1 VNGARFDRAVLR
13 DLLRREG
20 ILSLLEEVLRA
31 LHPAVLLPANVRRL
45 GDRLDIVGREHSLV
59 GRRILA
65 VGAGKAS
72 AEMALALERIL
83 RDRLAD
89 GVVVTRYGHAVPTE
103 QIRVLEAG
111 HPIPDENGLAASRAV
126 LTLAESVQED
136 DLVIGLFSG
145 GGSALLP
152 LPVGGVTLADL
163 AETTRLLLLSG
174 AAIEEVNTVR
184 RHLSRLQGGQLART
198 LYPATVASLLLSDV
212 LGDRIEAIASGPTA
226 PDPTTF
232 ADARDVLLRYD
243 PLERVPEPV
252 REHLRRGASGEVPE
266 TPKPGDPIFSRVE
279 HVLLA
284 GVASSS
290 QIACRKGER
299 QGFRVGPL
307 PVAVEGE
314 ARDLGARLAR
324 AAQDLAERGEKA
336 LLVGSGETTVT
347 VRGGG
352 LGGRNQEAALS
363 AAVGLDGVRGAFA
376 VCFATDGSDGPTDA
390 AGAIVDGETSARA
403 RSLSLSLERALA
415 ENDAHPLLRA
425 TGDLLLTGPTG
436 TNVADL
442 VLVGFDPGR

>member
-1 VNGARFDRAVLR
+1 MNGARFDRAVLR
-13 DLLRREG
+13 DVLRREG

-31 LHPAVLLPANVRRL
+31 LHPAVLLPAVVERF
-45 GDRLDIVGREHSLV
+45 GDRLDVGGQGHALA

-103 QIRVLEAG
+103 RIRVLEAG

-126 LTLAESVQED
+126 RALAESAQED

-163 AETTRLLLLSG
+163 AETTHLLLLSG
-174 AAIEEVNTVR
+174 APIEAVNAVR

-198 LYPATVASLLLSDV
+198 LYPATVVSLLLSDV
-212 LGDRIEAIASGPTA
+212 SGDRIEAIASGPTA

-232 ADARDVLLRYD
+232 ADARDALLRYD
-243 PLERVPEPV
+243 LWERVSDPV

-266 TPKPGDPIFSRVE
+266 TPKPGDPIFSGVE

-284 GVASSS
+284 GVASSA
-290 QIACRKGER
+290 QIARRNGER
-299 QGFRVGPL
+299 QGFRVGSL
-307 PVAVEGE
+307 PFTVEGE

-324 AAQDLAERGEKA
+324 AARDLAEKGEKA

-352 LGGRNQEAALS
+352 LGGRNQEAAL
-363 AAVGLDGVRGAFA
+363 AAALSLEGARGVLV
-376 VCFATDGSDGPTDA
+376 VCLATDGSDGPTDA
-390 AGAIVDGETSARA
+390 AGAIVDGETSAKA
-403 RSLSLSLERALA
+403 RSLSLSSERALA
-415 ENDAHPLLRA
+415 ENDAYPLLRA

>member
-1 VNGARFDRAVLR
+1 MNGARFDRAVLR
-13 DLLRREG
+13 DALRREG

-31 LHPAVLLPANVRRL
+31 LHPAVLLPAAVERF
-45 GDRLDIVGREHSLV
+45 GDRLDVGGRGHALA

-103 QIRVLEAG
+103 RIRVFEAG
-111 HPIPDENGLAASRAV
+111 HPIPDESGLAASRAV
-126 LTLAESVQED
+126 RALAESVQEH

-152 LPVGGVTLADL
+152 LPAGEVTLADL
-163 AETTRLLLLSG
+163 AGTTRLLLLSG
-174 AAIEEVNTVR
+174 APIEEVNAVR
-184 RHLSRLQGGQLART
+184 RHLSRLQGGQLARA
-198 LYPATVASLLLSDV
+198 LYPATVVSLLLSDV
-212 LGDRIEAIASGPTA
+212 SGDRIEAIASGPTA

-232 ADARDVLLRYD
+232 ADARDALLRYD
-243 PLERVPEPV
+243 LWERVSDPV

-266 TPKPGDPIFSRVE
+266 TPKPGDPIFFGVE

-284 GVASSS
+284 GVASSA
-290 QIACRKGER
+290 QIARRKGEC
-299 QGFRVGPL
+299 QGFRVGSL
-307 PVAVEGE
+307 PFAVEGE
-314 ARDLGARLAR
+314 ARDLGARLAH
-324 AAQDLAERGEKA
+324 AARDLAEKGEKA

-352 LGGRNQEAALS
+352 LGGRNQEAAL
-363 AAVGLDGVRGAFA
+363 AAALSLEGERGVFV
-376 VCFATDGSDGPTDA
+376 VCLATDGSDGPTDA
-390 AGAIVDGETSARA
+390 AGAIVDGKTSAKA
-403 RSLSLSLERALA
+403 RSLSLSSERALA
-415 ENDAHPLLRA
+415 ENDAYPLLRA
-425 TGDLLLTGPTG
+425 TGDLLFTGPTG

-442 VLVGFDPGR
+442 VLVGLDPGR